1 VRGQKKG
8 FFMPD
13 EPVHPL
19 TALRTAL
26 TALLLCS
33 LPVFTLPDA
42 AIAQPFPTERPI
54 RLLTPYGAGGGID
67 IAARILSSV
76 AEPHLGTRVDVVN
89 MPGAGGLNAAMFTLD
104 AEPDGY
110 TLMISDYGPLI
121 TLPLRED
128 TDYGPRDW
136 APVYQITEIAP
147 TFVVH
152 PDFPDP
158 TLAGLMAASAE
169 KPGRLHATHGA
180 FMSSSHLPLL
190 RLEQISD
197 LRLNHVPTLGG
208 GETLQFLLASIVSL
222 AVTNSSSIASAVEA
236 GSVAP
241 IAVATRQRI
250 PGLPNTPT
258 LLELGYD
265 VVMPVWYTIFAP
277 ADVPE
282 SRRRELA
289 ARIARAFDTERA
301 RTLASRASITLSGT
315 DYDTLQQ
322 DYADTVNTV
331 TDTILALEAQ

>member
-1 VRGQKKG
+1 
-8 FFMPD
+8 
-13 EPVHPL
+13 
-19 TALRTAL
+19 
-26 TALLLCS
+26 
-33 LPVFTLPDA
+33 
-42 AIAQPFPTERPI
+42 
-54 RLLTPYGAGGGID
+54 
-67 IAARILSSV
+67 
-76 AEPHLGTRVDVVN
+76 
-89 MPGAGGLNAAMFTLD
+89 
-104 AEPDGY
+104 
-110 TLMISDYGPLI
+110 
-121 TLPLRED
+121 
-128 TDYGPRDW
+128 
-136 APVYQITEIAP
+136 
-147 TFVVH
+147 
-152 PDFPDP
+152 
-158 TLAGLMAASAE
+158 
-169 KPGRLHATHGA
+169 
-180 FMSSSHLPLL
+180 
-190 RLEQISD
+190 
-197 LRLNHVPTLGG
+197 VPTLGG

>member
-1 VRGQKKG
+1 MRDT
-8 FFMPD
+8 PW
-13 EPVHPL
+13 PL
-19 TALRTAL
+19 LRYFCTLLTCILLATVTARAR
-26 TALLLCS
+26 A
-33 LPVFTLPDA
+33 DA
-42 AIAQPFPTERPI
+42 FPTERPI

-67 IAARILSSV
+67 IAARILSAV
-76 AEPHLGTRVDVVN
+76 AQPHMGTRVDVVN

-128 TDYGPRDW
+128 TAYGPQDW
-136 APVYQITEIAP
+136 TPVFQITEIAP

-152 PDFPDP
+152 PDFPEP
-158 TLAGLMAASAE
+158 TLSGVMAAAAQT
-169 KPGRLHATHGA
+169 PGRLHATHGA

-190 RLEQISD
+190 RLEQISA
-197 LRLNHVPTLGG
+197 LRMNHVPTLGG

-222 AVTNSSSIASAVEA
+222 AVTNSSSIASAVEG

-250 PGLPNTPT
+250 PQLPETPT

-277 ADVPE
+277 AEVPE

-289 ARIARAFDTERA
+289 ARISSAFDTERA
-301 RTLASRASITLSGT
+301 RALAARASITLSDT
-315 DYDTLQQ
+315 DYDTLQR
-322 DYADTVNTV
+322 DYASTVDVV
-331 TDTILALEAQ
+331 TETISALENR

>member
-1 VRGQKKG
+1 MRGA
-8 FFMPD
+8 
-13 EPVHPL
+13 PVHL
-19 TALRTAL
+19 LYHLHAC
-26 TALLLCS
+26 LLC
-33 LPVFTLPDA
+33 TLLCTMTGAARADA
-42 AIAQPFPTERPI
+42 FPTERPI

-67 IAARILSSV
+67 IAARILAAV
-76 AEPHLGTRVDVVN
+76 GQPHLGTRVDVVN

-128 TDYGPRDW
+128 TDYGPQDW
-136 APVYQITEIAP
+136 TPVFQITEIAP
-147 TFVVH
+147 TLVVH
-152 PDFPDP
+152 PDFPEP
-158 TLAGLMAASAE
+158 TLAGVMAAAAQ

-197 LRLNHVPTLGG
+197 LRMNHVPTLGG
-208 GETLQFLLASIVSL
+208 GETLQFLLASIVNL
-222 AVTNSSSIASAVEA
+222 AVTNSSSIASAVEG
-236 GSVAP
+236 GSVIP
-241 IAVATRQRI
+241 IAVATRQRVSQ
-250 PGLPNTPT
+250 LPETPT

-282 SRRRELA
+282 HRRRELA
-289 ARIARAFDTERA
+289 ARISSAFDTERA
-301 RTLASRASITLSGT
+301 RALAARASIILSGT

-322 DYADTVNTV
+322 DYADTVATV
-331 TDTILALEAQ
+331 TATITALENP

>member
-1 VRGQKKG
+1 MRE
-8 FFMPD
+8 FPA
-13 EPVHPL
+13 HR
-19 TALRTAL
+19 LRCL
-26 TALLLCS
+26 RALLICIPLCLMAGS
-33 LPVFTLPDA
+33 ARADA
-42 AIAQPFPTERPI
+42 FPTERPI

-67 IAARILSSV
+67 IAARILSAV

-104 AEPDGY
+104 AKPDGY

-128 TDYGPRDW
+128 TDYGPEDW
-136 APVYQITEIAP
+136 TPVFQITEIAP

-152 PDFPDP
+152 PDFPEP
-158 TLAGLMAASAE
+158 TLPGVMAAAARE
-169 KPGRLHATHGA
+169 PGRLHATHGA

-190 RLEQISD
+190 RLEQISE
-197 LRLNHVPTLGG
+197 LRMNHVPTLGG

-222 AVTNSSSIASAVEA
+222 AVTNSSSIASAVEG

-241 IAVATRQRI
+241 VAVATRQRI
-250 PGLPNTPT
+250 PELPETPT

-282 SRRRELA
+282 PRRRELA
-289 ARIARAFDTERA
+289 ARIASAFDTERA
-301 RTLASRASITLSGT
+301 RSLAARASITLSGT
-315 DYDTLQQ
+315 DYDSLQQ
-322 DYADTVNTV
+322 AYADTVATV
-331 TDTILALEAQ
+331 TATISALQNP

>member
-1 VRGQKKG
+1 MRHSPAHL
-8 FFMPD
+8 F
-13 EPVHPL
+13 ETL
-19 TALRTAL
+19 A
-26 TALLLCS
+26 ALLLC
-33 LPVFTLPDA
+33 TLLTLA
-42 AIAQPFPTERPI
+42 ATTARADDFPAGKPI

-67 IAARILSSV
+67 IAARILSAV
-76 AEPHLGTRVDVVN
+76 AQPHLGTRVDVVN

-128 TDYGPRDW
+128 TQYSPGDW
-136 APVYQITEIAP
+136 VPIFQITEIAP
-147 TFVVH
+147 TLVVH
-152 PDFPDP
+152 PDFPEP
-158 TLAGLMAASAE
+158 TLAGLMAAASE
-169 KPGRLHATHGA
+169 QPGRLHATHGA

-197 LRLNHVPTLGG
+197 LKMNHVPTLGG

-222 AVTNSSSIASAVEA
+222 AVTNSSSIASAVES

-250 PGLPNTPT
+250 PELPDTPT
-258 LLELGYD
+258 LRELGYD

-277 ADVPE
+277 ADVPVA
-282 SRRRELA
+282 RRRELA
-289 ARIARAFDTERA
+289 SRIANAFATERA
-301 RTLASRASITLSGT
+301 RALADRASITLSRT

-322 DYADTVNTV
+322 EYAATVKTV
-331 TDTILALEAQ
+331 TETISALEGK